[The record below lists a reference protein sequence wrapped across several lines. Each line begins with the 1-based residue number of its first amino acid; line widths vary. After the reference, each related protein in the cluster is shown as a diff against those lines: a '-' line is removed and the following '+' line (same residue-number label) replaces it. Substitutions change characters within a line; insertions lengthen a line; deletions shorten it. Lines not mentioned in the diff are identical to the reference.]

1 MDNMA
6 GIEIKLSEDT
16 LDNLPSN
23 KEGMIR
29 FLAKHFDAVIDD
41 YNIRLRER
49 VSGSL
54 GGPLSSYERAI
65 IKDFLIDVT
74 LGKLHQ
80 PPTEPIVSYI
90 AA

>member
-1 MDNMA
+1 MA
-6 GIEIKLSEDT
+6 GIEIKLSEDV
-16 LDNLPSN
+16 LESIPSN

-29 FLAKHFDAVIDD
+29 YLAKCFDSVIDN

-54 GGPLSSYERAI
+54 GSPLSSYERAI

-74 LGKLHQ
+74 LGKLQQ
-80 PPTEPIVSYI
+80 PSPEP
-90 AA
+90 AATYVAA

>member
-1 MDNMA
+1 MA

-16 LDNLPSN
+16 LESLPSS

-29 FLAKHFDAVIDD
+29 YLAKHFDTVIDD

-49 VSGSL
+49 VAGSL
-54 GGPLSSYERAI
+54 GSPLSSYERAI

-80 PPTEPIVSYI
+80 PSPEPAVAYI